1 MMSKA
6 MQDYYDAIDD
16 GSYAAWQEE
25 ILMQEKAIDD
35 LLESIRILGVEF
47 TANLLVK
54 HCPTDAVNL
63 ADSLSFAIFD
73 DNEAK

>member
-1 MMSKA
+1 MSKA
-6 MQDYYDAIDD
+6 MEDYYDAIED

-54 HCPTDAVNL
+54 LVPNDAVNL

-73 DNEAK
+73 NNEAE

>member
-1 MMSKA
+1 MSKA
-6 MQDYYDAIDD
+6 MEDYYDAIED
-16 GSYAAWQEE
+16 GSYAAWQED

-54 HCPTDAVNL
+54 LVPNDAGKL

-73 DNEAK
+73 NNEAE

>member
-1 MMSKA
+1 ME
-6 MQDYYDAIDD
+6 DYYDAIED

-54 HCPTDAVNL
+54 LVPNDAVNL

-73 DNEAK
+73 NNEAE

>member
-1 MMSKA
+1 MSKA
-6 MQDYYDAIDD
+6 MEDYYDAIED
-16 GSYAAWQEE
+16 GSYAAWQED

-54 HCPTDAVNL
+54 LVPNDAVNL

-73 DNEAK
+73 NNEAE

>member
-1 MMSKA
+1 MSKGLE
-6 MQDYYDAIDD
+6 DYYDAVDD
-16 GSYAAWQEE
+16 GSYAAWQED

-54 HCPTDAVNL
+54 LVPNDAVNL

-73 DNEAK
+73 NNEAE